1 MEIAG
6 KTHREEW
13 LTLFQHVSEE
23 YFRVLRT
30 EFKRGRPFSEAEID
44 DEGKVAVVKTHEIGI
59 RTVARGHRRMRPVGM
74 PAEHTIP
81 APAREPGTGGVPPAP
96 FEHPIPAV
104 GASGTRRDARH

>member
-6 KTHREEW
+6 KTHGEEW

-23 YFRVLRT
+23 YFRVLRI

-59 RTVARGHRRMRPVGM
+59 RMALGAERSAVLGMVVRAGLRLVLAGVGRRWSKPM
-74 PAEHTIP
+74 
-81 APAREPGTGGVPPAP
+81 
-96 FEHPIPAV
+96 
-104 GASGTRRDARH
+104 